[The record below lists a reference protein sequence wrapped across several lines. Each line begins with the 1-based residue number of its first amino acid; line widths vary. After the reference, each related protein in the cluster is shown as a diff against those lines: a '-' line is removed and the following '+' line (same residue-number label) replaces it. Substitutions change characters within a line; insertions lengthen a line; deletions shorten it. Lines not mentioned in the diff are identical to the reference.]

1 MPPFTEPHVKKWKG
15 KFSKRQKSRN
25 SILEHNSP
33 SMTEGRTFEQK
44 KTLMEIH
51 FSESIAK
58 KILRKQACR
67 NLAFDVFLLN
77 LEAAS

>member
-15 KFSKRQKSRN
+15 KFSERQKSRN

-58 KILRKQACR
+58 KSYVSKH
-67 NLAFDVFLLN
+67 VETSLLMYFY
-77 LEAAS
+77 